1 MSDIKRSVSLYSYQ
15 DEYYL
20 GKLDLE
26 GCLRETAATGATGV
40 ELLAEQ
46 MIKKFPLPI
55 ETQEFRDQWFEWLKK
70 YNLTPSCYDAFLENH
85 IFDNRTLTLKE
96 QIKMMNRDLHLASLL
111 GFPVI
116 RTLVSTPM
124 DVIEGSLPYAEEVGV
139 KIGIEVHAPFSL
151 NSGWADGYM
160 EMINR
165 TGTKFFGFIPDMGI
179 FCKNIPDVLRD
190 KCRRH
195 GAKEECIKI
204 VDDAYAQR
212 VAKGFTKIKY
222 DLNLGKANME
232 YRMANGMKEM
242 MDAVEAAG
250 GGPADKEYAGAS
262 FTYSWSEPQDII
274 DNIDYIFHT
283 HAKFYNVH
291 EDLQETAVAIPE
303 VIEAYKKA
311 GYTGFLSSE
320 YEGGEHLR
328 ADMEVDSI
336 EQVRRHQEAMAKC
349 IGE

>member
-55 ETQEFRDQWFEWLKK
+55 ETKEFRDQWFEWLKK
-70 YNLTPSCYDAFLENH
+70 YNLTPSCYDAFLENR
-85 IFDNRTLTLKE
+85 IYDNRTLTLKE
-96 QIKMMNRDLHLASLL
+96 QVNMMNRDLRLASLL
-111 GFPVI
+111 GFPVL

-179 FCKNIPDVLRD
+179 FCRNIPDVVRD
-190 KCRRH
+190 KARRH

-232 YRMANGMKEM
+232 YRMANGMAEM
-242 MDAVEAAG
+242 MDAVKAAG
-250 GGPADKEYAGAS
+250 GGPADMEYAGTS

-291 EDLQETAVAIPE
+291 EDLQETAVALPE

-328 ADMEVDSI
+328 ADLDVDSI
-336 EQVRRHQEAMAKC
+336 EQVRRHQAAMAKA